1 MSQLSYKEIIE
12 NQLPR
17 NLYKSRDIES
27 QTIGNS
33 LDKVQNDIDDLE
45 KEVNPITAVSKGF
58 EQWERFFKLP
68 SNVEDSIEIR
78 KARVIAELIQF
89 MSDENIIRKDEM
101 EAILSFFGQ
110 VEIIEHFA
118 EYVFDVVF
126 MNVKTLNINEIVK
139 VIKKIKPSWLD
150 YRLNTQYSKEL
161 QLQTK
166 QETYPINY
174 NRCGNFLCGTKPY
187 VQTEGIGFNTQL
199 NVNTNKTNTS
209 QRYKL
214 TGTFKSGEAKL

>member
-110 VEIIEHFA
+110 VEITEHFA

-187 VQTEGIGFNTQL
+187 VQNEGISFNTRL

-209 QRYKL
+209 QRYPM
-214 TGTFKSGEAKL
+214 TGTIKSGEMKL